1 MAILLDGRPIRV
13 PVSGVARY
21 CLSLANALVRL
32 RDGGALAGMPPSDV
46 PLPGEL
52 VPDVLVQSAR
62 GTNATLGALDP
73 RLRTIELT
81 AFGRSRKTQN
91 LVTEFLPAL
100 AATTVLKRYE
110 LVHETYFANLAHTP
124 RQRKVATIHD
134 VIPLDHPHFFSRNNR
149 LLARRNLFRQVRL
162 SDAVIAVS
170 HHTKR
175 RIVELTGCAPDHVS
189 VIGCGV
195 DATDAEQARAA
206 RWPIAGKLAVDDDY
220 CLYVGNL
227 EPRKNLG
234 ALIDAWDAL
243 APRHRGVKLAVAGT
257 FNYRAEPIVARGQ
270 ERLGDRFV
278 YLGPVSEAD
287 KWAALSRARALVLP
301 SLYEGYGIPII
312 EAYVADTL
320 ALFSRTSSM
329 TELALDERQMFDPTN
344 VSAMAAVIDHALDDP
359 AWTGAV
365 RARARDWVAGQ
376 SWTRV
381 ARDVANIYQRVLA
394 R

>member
-21 CLSLANALVRL
+21 CLSLANAFVRL
-32 RDGGALAGMPPSDV
+32 RDRGALADL
-46 PLPGEL
+46 PL
-52 VPDVLVQSAR
+52 PDVLVQSAR
-62 GTNATLGALDP
+62 GSNQTLGALDP
-73 RLRTIELT
+73 RLHKVELT

-100 AATTVLKRYE
+100 AATTTLKRYQ

-149 LLARRNLFRQVRL
+149 LLAQRNLFRQVRL

-170 HHTKR
+170 AYTKQ
-175 RIVELTGCAPDHVS
+175 RIVELTGCTPDHVR

-195 DATDAEQARAA
+195 DAEDAQQGSSA
-206 RWPIAGKLAVDDDY
+206 RWPIAGKLRADEDY

-227 EPRKNLG
+227 EPRKNLD
-234 ALIDAWDAL
+234 ALIDAWATL
-243 APRHRGVKLAVAGT
+243 APRHRAVKLVVAGK
-257 FNYRAEPIVARGQ
+257 FNYQAEATVARGQ
-270 ERLGDRFV
+270 ELLGDRFV
-278 YLGPVSEAD
+278 YLGPVSEPD
-287 KWAALSRARALVLP
+287 KWGALARARALILP

-312 EAYVADTL
+312 EAYLADTL
-320 ALFSRTSSM
+320 ALFSCTTSM
-329 TELALDERQMFDPTN
+329 TELAMDERQMFDPAS
-344 VSAMAAVIDHALDDP
+344 VLAMAAVIDHALDDP
-359 AWTGAV
+359 AWTRDV
-365 RARARDWVAGQ
+365 RERARSWVAGQ
-376 SWTRV
+376 SWDRV
-381 ARDVANIYQRVLA
+381 AGDVADVYRRVLA

>member
-32 RDGGALAGMPPSDV
+32 RDGRAPADRS
-46 PLPGEL
+46 LPGEL
-52 VPDVLVQSAR
+52 VPDVLIQSAR

-73 RLRTIELT
+73 RLKTIELT
-81 AFGRSRKTQN
+81 AFGQSRKTQN

-100 AATTVLKRYE
+100 SSATTLRRYD
-110 LVHETYFANLAHTP
+110 LVHETYFANLAFTP
-124 RQRKVATIHD
+124 WQRKVATIHD
-134 VIPLDHPHFFSRNNR
+134 VIPLDFPHFFSRNNR
-149 LLARRNLFRQVRL
+149 LLARRNLYRQVRL

-170 HHTKR
+170 HYTKQ

-195 DATDAEQARAA
+195 DAADAEQAGAA
-206 RWPIAGKLAVDDDY
+206 GWPIAGRLGEGDDY

-227 EPRKNLG
+227 EPRKNLD
-234 ALIDAWDAL
+234 ALVDAFAAL

-257 FNYRAEPIVARGQ
+257 FNYQAEATVLRARSV
-270 ERLGDRFV
+270 LGDRFV

-287 KWAALSRARALVLP
+287 KWGALSRTRALILP

-329 TELALDERQMFDPTN
+329 TELAMDDRQMFDPTD
-344 VSAMAAVIDHALDDP
+344 VPAMAAVIDHALDEP
-359 AWTGAV
+359 AWTGEV

-376 SWTRV
+376 SWNRV
-381 ARDVANIYQRVLA
+381 ARDVATVYRKVLA